1 MAMRACIFDLD
12 GVITDTAHF
21 HFLAWRRL
29 ADRLG
34 VSFETDDN
42 ERLKGLSRM
51 ESLNYIL
58 AKSDRQFS
66 ESETMELADEKN
78 RDYVALIDDIQPG
91 DILPGIHDAFV
102 WLRAGGWRIGLASA
116 SRNAPLVL
124 DRLGISDQ
132 FDYVANSA
140 EIPNGKPAPDI
151 FLDVA
156 SALGVTPD
164 KCIGIEDAASGV
176 QAIKAAN
183 MYAVGIGDANI
194 LHQAD
199 IVMPTPEGLTG
210 FFKSL

>member
-1 MAMRACIFDLD
+1 MASRACIFDLD

-34 VSFETDDN
+34 VSFEADDN

-51 ESLNYIL
+51 ESLTYIL
-58 AKSDRQFS
+58 NKSGRQFS

-78 RDYVALIDDIQPG
+78 RDYVALIDGIRPS
-91 DILPGIHDAFV
+91 DILPGILDAFH
-102 WLRAGGWRIGLASA
+102 WLRAEGWRIGLASA

-124 DRLGISDQ
+124 DRLGISDR

-156 SALGVTPD
+156 AALDVPPNN
-164 KCIGIEDAASGV
+164 CIGIEDAASGV

-183 MYAVGIGDANI
+183 MYAVGIGDGAI

-199 IVMPTPEGLTG
+199 IVMPSPKGLTG